1 MTSRQVGDY
10 LEDIL
15 QAVESAVEFVEGM
28 SWEEFQRDKKTI
40 FAVTRAI
47 QIVGEAAKKVP
58 DSIRSQYREIPWKGM
73 TGMRDKVTH
82 EYFGID
88 LRVLWDTVQQDLP
101 PLVGLM
107 QRVIEDWGEEEG

>member
-1 MTSRQVGDY
+1 MISRKVGDY

-15 QAVESAVEFVEGM
+15 EALESAIEFIEGM
-28 SWEEFQRDKKTI
+28 GWEEFEQDKKTI

-47 QIVGEAAKKVP
+47 QILGEAAKKVP
-58 DSIRSQYREIPWKGM
+58 DSVRSQYPEIPWRAM
-73 TGMRDKVTH
+73 AGMRDKVTH
-82 EYFGID
+82 EYFGVD

-107 QRVIEDWGEEEG
+107 QRVIDEWVEE